1 LREFL
6 RRWQGVLLAAIG
18 VIATLW
24 LAATNRLGFYIH
36 PRYFVFTVVMAV
48 IAVVFVVAAFAVV
61 PLLRRRPTDAAGAA
75 PDEPGHL
82 EHGHHDDDHGHGH
95 GHGHDGHE
103 PGEPPAGAAASA
115 RRRLGTAAGIAI
127 VAGTAVALLVLPPA
141 TLTTATAENR
151 ELNAAAVGP
160 DSATPDLVGGDT
172 SSFTVKD
179 WALILRQNPDPADFA
194 DPIEVTGFVLPSPDD
209 DDVFYVARF
218 TVTCCA
224 VDAQPVGVPVHLPG
238 WQDRF
243 EADDWVAA
251 EGRLGDDPA
260 GGPSPVLV
268 PDAVESTEQPE
279 QPYVF

>member
-1 LREFL
+1 MREFL
-6 RRWQGVLLAAIG
+6 RRWQGVILAAIG
-18 VIATLW
+18 VVATLW

-36 PRYFVFTVVMAV
+36 PRYFLFTVVMAV
-48 IAVVFVVAAFAVV
+48 IAVVFVVGAFAVV
-61 PLLRRRPTDAAGAA
+61 PLLRRRATDAAGPEADG
-75 PDEPGHL
+75 DEMD
-82 EHGHHDDDHGHGH
+82 HDHDHDHDHGA
-95 GHGHDGHE
+95 DAAE
-103 PGEPPAGAAASA
+103 AGPAASA
-115 RRRLGTAAGIAI
+115 RRRLGTAAGVAI

-160 DSATPDLVGGDT
+160 DSAAPDLVGGDT

-179 WALILRQNPDPADFA
+179 WALLLRQNPDPADFV
-194 DPIEVTGFVLPSPDD
+194 DPVEVTGFVLPSPDD
-209 DDVFYVARF
+209 PDVFYVARF

-243 EADDWVAA
+243 SADDWVAA

-260 GGPSPVLV
+260 GGPSPVLI
-268 PDAVESTEQPE
+268 PESLEPTEQPE

>member
-1 LREFL
+1 LRELL
-6 RRWQGVLLAAIG
+6 RRWQGVILAAIG
-18 VIATLW
+18 VVATLW
-24 LAATNRLGFYIH
+24 LAATGRLGFYIH

-61 PLLRRRPTDAAGAA
+61 PLLRRRATDAAG
-75 PDEPGHL
+75 PTPG
-82 EHGHHDDDHGHGH
+82 G
-95 GHGHDGHE
+95 GHDGHAHE
-103 PGEPPAGAAASA
+103 YDEHGHDHDHPDRDADAPDAGPAASA
-115 RRRLGTAAGIAI
+115 RRRLGTAAGIVI
-127 VAGTAVALLVLPPA
+127 VAGTALALLVLPPA

-160 DSATPDLVGGDT
+160 DSEAPDLVGGDT

-179 WALILRQNPDPADFA
+179 WALILRQDPDPADFPDA
-194 DPIEVTGFVLPSPDD
+194 IEVTGFVLPSPDD
-209 DDVFYVARF
+209 EDVFYVARF

-243 EADDWVAA
+243 EADDWVVAN
-251 EGRLGDDPA
+251 GRLGDDPA
-260 GGPSPVLV
+260 GGASPVLL
-268 PDAVESTEQPE
+268 PEAVEPTEQPE

>member
-18 VIATLW
+18 VVATLW

-48 IAVVFVVAAFAVV
+48 IAVVFVVGAFAVV
-61 PLLRRRPTDAAGAA
+61 PLLRRRATDAAGPAA
-75 PDEPGHL
+75 DDGGFHDHDHDGHD
-82 EHGHHDDDHGHGH
+82 HDHV
-95 GHGHDGHE
+95 GHGHDHDTDATATG
-103 PGEPPAGAAASA
+103 PAASA
-115 RRRLGTAAGIAI
+115 RRRLAT
-127 VAGTAVALLVLPPA
+127 VAGVAILVGTGLALLVLPPA

-160 DSATPDLVGGDT
+160 DAAAPDLVGGDT

-179 WALILRQNPDPADFA
+179 WALILRQDPDPADFP

-209 DDVFYVARF
+209 EDVFYVARF

-243 EADDWVAA
+243 EADDWVTAN
-251 EGRLGDDPA
+251 GRLGGDPA
-260 GGPSPVLV
+260 GGASPVLL
-268 PDAVESTEQPE
+268 PDAVEPTEQPE

>member
-6 RRWQGVLLAAIG
+6 RRWQGVILAAIG
-18 VIATLW
+18 VVATLW

-36 PRYFVFTVVMAV
+36 PRYFVFTVLMAV
-48 IAVVFVVAAFAVV
+48 IAVVFVVGAFAVV
-61 PLLRRRPTDAAGAA
+61 PLLRRRATDAAGTA
-75 PDEPGHL
+75 L
-82 EHGHHDDDHGHGH
+82 EHDEHDHA
-95 GHGHDGHE
+95 HDGHDHAYDE
-103 PGEPPAGAAASA
+103 HDHGADAPEAGPAASA
-115 RRRLGTAAGIAI
+115 RRRLGTAAGVAI
-127 VAGTAVALLVLPPA
+127 VAGTALALLVLPPA

-160 DSATPDLVGGDT
+160 DSAAPDLVGGDT

-179 WALILRQNPDPADFA
+179 WALILRQNPDPADFT
-194 DPIEVTGFVLPSPDD
+194 DPVEVTGFVLPSPDD
-209 DDVFYVARF
+209 EDVFYVARF

-243 EADDWVAA
+243 DADDWVVAN
-251 EGRLGDDPA
+251 GRLGDDPA
-260 GGPSPVLV
+260 GGASPVLL
-268 PDAVESTEQPE
+268 PDAVEPTEQPE

>member
-1 LREFL
+1 MREFL
-6 RRWQGVLLAAIG
+6 RRWQGVILAAIG
-18 VIATLW
+18 VVATLW
-24 LAATNRLGFYIH
+24 LAATGRLGFYIH

-61 PLLRRRPTDAAGAA
+61 PLLRRRATDAAGPTPGGVHDDHDHDHGADA
-75 PDEPGHL
+75 PD
-82 EHGHHDDDHGHGH
+82 
-95 GHGHDGHE
+95 
-103 PGEPPAGAAASA
+103 AGPAASA
-115 RRRLGTAAGIAI
+115 RRRLGTAAGVAI
-127 VAGTAVALLVLPPA
+127 LAGTALALLVLPPA

-160 DSATPDLVGGDT
+160 DSAAPDLVGGDT

-179 WALILRQNPDPADFA
+179 WALILRQDPDPADFT
-194 DPIEVTGFVLPSPDD
+194 DPVEVTGFVLPSPDD
-209 DDVFYVARF
+209 EDVFYVARF

-251 EGRLGDDPA
+251 NGRLGDDPA
-260 GGPSPVLV
+260 GGPSPVLL
-268 PDAVESTEQPE
+268 PDAVEPTEQPE

>member
-1 LREFL
+1 M
-6 RRWQGVLLAAIG
+6 RRWQGVILAAIG

-61 PLLRRRPTDAAGAA
+61 PLVRRRATDAAGTTLDDGSEH
-75 PDEPGHL
+75 DEPGH
-82 EHGHHDDDHGHGH
+82 EHDDHDH
-95 GHGHDGHE
+95 DA
-103 PGEPPAGAAASA
+103 PGTGPAASA
-115 RRRLGTAAGIAI
+115 RRRLGTAAGLAI
-127 VAGTAVALLVLPPA
+127 VAGTAVALLALPPA

-160 DSATPDLVGGDT
+160 DSAAPDLVGGDT

-179 WALILRQNPDPADFA
+179 WALILRQDPDPGDFA

-243 EADDWVAA
+243 DADDWVVAN
-251 EGRLGDDPA
+251 GRLGDDPA
-260 GGPSPVLV
+260 GGTSPVLL
-268 PDAVESTEQPE
+268 PDVVEPTEQPE

>member
-6 RRWQGVLLAAIG
+6 RRWQGVILAAIG
-18 VIATLW
+18 VVATLW

-48 IAVVFVVAAFAVV
+48 IAVVFVVGAFAVV
-61 PLLRRRPTDAAGAA
+61 PLLRRRATDAAGPEADGDDVLHEHEHDHDHDHDHEHDAPAA
-75 PDEPGHL
+75 GP
-82 EHGHHDDDHGHGH
+82 
-95 GHGHDGHE
+95 
-103 PGEPPAGAAASA
+103 AASA
-115 RRRLGTAAGIAI
+115 RRRLGTAAG
-127 VAGTAVALLVLPPA
+127 VAVLVGTALALLVLPPA

-160 DSATPDLVGGDT
+160 DSEAPDLVGGDT

-179 WALILRQNPDPADFA
+179 WALILRQDPDPADFPDA
-194 DPIEVTGFVLPSPDD
+194 IEVTGFVLPSPDD
-209 DDVFYVARF
+209 EDVFYVARF

-243 EADDWVAA
+243 AADDWVVAN
-251 EGRLGDDPA
+251 GRLGDDPA
-260 GGPSPVLV
+260 GGASPVLL
-268 PDAVESTEQPE
+268 PEAVEPIEQPE

>member
-6 RRWQGVLLAAIG
+6 RRWQGVILAAIG
-18 VIATLW
+18 VVATLW
-24 LAATNRLGFYIH
+24 LAATGRLGFYIH

-61 PLLRRRPTDAAGAA
+61 PLLRRRATDAAGPT
-75 PDEPGHL
+75 PDG
-82 EHGHHDDDHGHGH
+82 
-95 GHGHDGHE
+95 GHDGHAHQYDE
-103 PGEPPAGAAASA
+103 HGHDHDHPDRDADAPDAGPAASA
-115 RRRLGTAAGIAI
+115 RRRLGTAAGVAI
-127 VAGTAVALLVLPPA
+127 VAGTALALLVLPPA

-160 DSATPDLVGGDT
+160 DSAAPDLVGGDT

-179 WALILRQNPDPADFA
+179 WALILRQNPDPADFT
-194 DPIEVTGFVLPSPDD
+194 DPVEVTGFVLPSPDD
-209 DDVFYVARF
+209 EDVFYVARF

-243 EADDWVAA
+243 DADDWVVAN
-251 EGRLGDDPA
+251 GRLGDDPA
-260 GGPSPVLV
+260 GGASPVLL
-268 PDAVESTEQPE
+268 PDVVEPTEQPE

>member
-1 LREFL
+1 M
-6 RRWQGVLLAAIG
+6 RRWQGVALAAIG
-18 VIATLW
+18 VVATLW
-24 LAATNRLGFYIH
+24 LAANGRLGFYIH
-36 PRYFVFTVVMAV
+36 PRYFVFTVVMAA
-48 IAVVFVVAAFAVV
+48 IAVLFVVAAFAVV
-61 PLLRRRPTDAAGAA
+61 PARRRATDAAGGA
-75 PDEPGHL
+75 PDGQPGFD
-82 EHGHHDDDHGHGH
+82 EHEHD
-95 GHGHDGHE
+95 GHGHDGHDHHGHE
-103 PGEPPAGAAASA
+103 HDHGAPGPGPAASA
-115 RRRLGTAAGIAI
+115 RRRLGTAAGVAI

-160 DSATPDLVGGDT
+160 DSAAPDLVGGDT

-209 DDVFYVARF
+209 EDVFYVARF

-243 EADDWVAA
+243 AADDWVVAD
-251 EGRLGDDPA
+251 GRLADDPA
-260 GGPSPVLV
+260 GGASPVLL
-268 PDAVESTEQPE
+268 PDTVEPTEQPE

>member
-1 LREFL
+1 MREFL

-36 PRYFVFTVVMAV
+36 PRYFLFTVIMAV
-48 IAVVFVVAAFAVV
+48 IAVVFVVAAFAVIPV
-61 PLLRRRPTDAAGAA
+61 LRRRATDAAG
-75 PDEPGHL
+75 DGSDGHD
-82 EHGHHDDDHGHGH
+82 HGDHHHDHDDDDH
-95 GHGHDGHE
+95 HGHDHHGHAAAA
-103 PGEPPAGAAASA
+103 AGPAASA
-115 RRRLGTAAGIAI
+115 RRRLGTVAGIAI

-160 DSATPDLVGGDT
+160 DSAAPDLVGGDT

-194 DPIEVTGFVLPSPDD
+194 DPISVTGFVLPSPDD
-209 DDVFYVARF
+209 EDVFYVARF

-243 EADDWVAA
+243 AADDWVTA
-251 EGRLGDDPA
+251 EGRLDVDPA

-268 PDAVESTEQPE
+268 PETVEPTEQPE

>member
-1 LREFL
+1 M
-6 RRWQGVLLAAIG
+6 RRWQGVALAAIG
-18 VIATLW
+18 VVATLW
-24 LAATNRLGFYIH
+24 LAATGRLGFYIH
-36 PRYFVFTVVMAV
+36 PRYFVFTAVMAA
-48 IAVVFVVAAFAVV
+48 IAVVFVIAAFAVV
-61 PLLRRRPTDAAGAA
+61 PVRRRAADAAGGA
-75 PDEPGHL
+75 PGDEP
-82 EHGHHDDDHGHGH
+82 EHDEHDHHEHDHHDHGDDA
-95 GHGHDGHE
+95 
-103 PGEPPAGAAASA
+103 PAAGPAASA
-115 RRRLGTAAGIAI
+115 RRRLGIAASVAI

-160 DSATPDLVGGDT
+160 DSAAPDLVGGDT

-209 DDVFYVARF
+209 EDVFYVARF

-243 EADDWVAA
+243 AADDWVVAN
-251 EGRLGDDPA
+251 GRLADDPA

-268 PDAVESTEQPE
+268 PDAVEPTEQPE

>member
-1 LREFL
+1 MREFL

-36 PRYFVFTVVMAV
+36 PRYFLFTVIMAV
-48 IAVVFVVAAFAVV
+48 IAVVFVVAAFAVIPV
-61 PLLRRRPTDAAGAA
+61 LRRRATDAAG
-75 PDEPGHL
+75 DGSDGH
-82 EHGHHDDDHGHGH
+82 DHGDHDH
-95 GHGHDGHE
+95 HGHDAAA
-103 PGEPPAGAAASA
+103 AGPAASA
-115 RRRLGTAAGIAI
+115 RRRLGTVAGIAI

-160 DSATPDLVGGDT
+160 DSAAPDLVGGDT

-194 DPIEVTGFVLPSPDD
+194 DPISVTGFVLPSPDD
-209 DDVFYVARF
+209 EDVFYVARF

-243 EADDWVAA
+243 AADDWVTA
-251 EGRLGDDPA
+251 EGRLDVDPA

-268 PDAVESTEQPE
+268 PETVEPTEQPE